1 MLGMIKKELYM
12 FKNNLKAIIVAI
24 LLYFFYIFA
33 FDLNII
39 GFLPLMIVM
48 ICISSFSYDDFN
60 NWHAYL
66 ATIPNGK
73 KNFVKAKYIVTI
85 LLMLVSTIL
94 TIGITFILSK
104 VNPKFVIDSNIESTL
119 GTVIGMLAIVSII
132 FPFFFKYNA
141 EKGRMVM
148 VITAISIAGIVFI
161 CKQLIS
167 PNNLSGLILFLDKNG
182 SVIFPASA
190 IVVTAISY
198 LISNKVY
205 SKREF

>member
-1 MLGMIKKELYM
+1 MLGMIKKELCM
-12 FKNNLKAIIVAI
+12 FKNNLKSIIVAI

-48 ICISSFSYDDFN
+48 ICISGFSYDDFN

-73 KNFVKAKYIVTI
+73 KNFVKAKYIATI

-94 TIGITFILSK
+94 TIGITFIFSK
-104 VNPKFVIDSNIESTL
+104 LNPKFAIDSNIESTL
-119 GTVIGMLAIVSII
+119 GTVVGMLAIVSII

-141 EKGRMVM
+141 EKGRMAM
-148 VITAISIAGIVFI
+148 VIAAITIAGIIFI

-182 SVIFPASA
+182 SIIFPASA

-198 LISNKVY
+198 LISKKVY

>member
-1 MLGMIKKELYM
+1 MLGMIKKELCM
-12 FKNNLKAIIVAI
+12 FKNNLKSIIVAI

-48 ICISSFSYDDFN
+48 ICISGFSYDDFN

-73 KNFVKAKYIVTI
+73 KNFVKAKYIATI

-94 TIGITFILSK
+94 TIGITFIFSK
-104 VNPKFVIDSNIESTL
+104 LNPKFAIDSNIESTL
-119 GTVIGMLAIVSII
+119 GTVVGMLAIVSII

-148 VITAISIAGIVFI
+148 VIAAIAIAGIVFI

-182 SVIFPASA
+182 SIIFPASA

-198 LISNKVY
+198 LISKKVY

>member
-1 MLGMIKKELYM
+1 MLGMIKKELCM
-12 FKNNLKAIIVAI
+12 FKNNLKSIIVAI

-48 ICISSFSYDDFN
+48 ICISGFSYDDFN

-73 KNFVKAKYIVTI
+73 KNFVKAKYIATI

-94 TIGITFILSK
+94 TIGITFIFSK
-104 VNPKFVIDSNIESTL
+104 LNPKFAIDSNIESTL
-119 GTVIGMLAIVSII
+119 GTVVGMLAIVSII

-141 EKGRMVM
+141 EKGRMAM
-148 VITAISIAGIVFI
+148 VIAAITIAGIVFI

-182 SVIFPASA
+182 SIIFPASA

-198 LISNKVY
+198 LISKKVY

>member
-1 MLGMIKKELYM
+1 MLGMIKKELCM
-12 FKNNLKAIIVAI
+12 FKNNLKSIIVAI

-48 ICISSFSYDDFN
+48 ICISGFSYDDFN

-73 KNFVKAKYIVTI
+73 KNFVKAKYIATI

-94 TIGITFILSK
+94 TIGITFIFSK
-104 VNPKFVIDSNIESTL
+104 LNPKFAIDSNIESTL
-119 GTVIGMLAIVSII
+119 GTVVGMLAIVSII

-141 EKGRMVM
+141 EKGRMAM
-148 VITAISIAGIVFI
+148 VIAAIAIAGIVFI

-182 SVIFPASA
+182 SIIFPASA

-198 LISNKVY
+198 LISKKVY

>member
-1 MLGMIKKELYM
+1 MLGMIKKELCM
-12 FKNNLKAIIVAI
+12 FKNNLKSIIVAI

-48 ICISSFSYDDFN
+48 ICISGFSYDDFN

-73 KNFVKAKYIVTI
+73 KNFVKAKYIATI

-94 TIGITFILSK
+94 TIGITFIFSK
-104 VNPKFVIDSNIESTL
+104 LNPKFAIDSNIESTL
-119 GTVIGMLAIVSII
+119 GTVVGMLAIVSII

-141 EKGRMVM
+141 EKGRMAM
-148 VITAISIAGIVFI
+148 VIAAITIAGIVFI

-167 PNNLSGLILFLDKNG
+167 PNNLSGIILFLDKNG
-182 SVIFPASA
+182 SIIFPASA

-198 LISNKVY
+198 LISKKVY